1 MVACKIARK
10 SSFLPKNVHEILNSQ
25 LKVCVKTEVSKIY
38 DGDLPAGWILKF
50 ITALAAGVKKGVSL
64 VNCRGAAEG
73 DLEVRR

>member
-1 MVACKIARK
+1 M
-10 SSFLPKNVHEILNSQ
+10 HENLNSQ
-25 LKVCVKTEVSKIY
+25 LKFCVKMEVSKIY

-73 DLEVRR
+73 DLER